1 MDLSGRMALMI
12 RWGCEIYPVEQ
23 GPREKVWRAG
33 FHGLSPGVEQGPPGT
48 ARRLPCPDQ
57 PCTGFSS
64 WLCTSR
70 ALAML
75 VLSSYPMSSTSILR

>member
-1 MDLSGRMALMI
+1 MIDLSGRMALMI
-12 RWGCEIYPVEQ
+12 RWGCEIYPVEH
-23 GPREKVWRAG
+23 GPGKKCDGAAFRAIHRG
-33 FHGLSPGVEQGPPGT
+33 RNLDHRL
-48 ARRLPCPDQ
+48 ARPDQ

-75 VLSSYPMSSTSILR
+75 VLSS